1 MTKLIYLKMKATQK
15 FTQAK
20 IFLDFHTLTDG
31 KHPKKNIQTINQI
44 KLKKKSDQ
52 GTPKK

>member
-1 MTKLIYLKMKATQK
+1 MNDYFDIKMTKLIYLKIKATQK

-31 KHPKKNIQTINQI
+31 KHPKKIF
-44 KLKKKSDQ
+44 KL
-52 GTPKK
+52 

>member
-1 MTKLIYLKMKATQK
+1 MTKLIYLKIKATQK

-31 KHPKKNIQTINQI
+31 KHQKKIF
-44 KLKKKSDQ
+44 KL
-52 GTPKK
+52 